1 MLRIKTLRE
10 QPINGQWKKHRGATI
25 LPDELRRNRLKI
37 LEAKEI
43 APQGLAPKHEA
54 AELLN
59 DWENIGCP
67 TNTGREGTI
76 GEIQAA
82 INRGPHKSALEPD
95 AIANFVEKEVDTKV
109 VKGQVR
115 AVLWDD
121 IMDNHPGQLTVSSV
135 AAIPHKSRA
144 YRSILYLSFVLR
156 LEDGAS

>member
-1 MLRIKTLRE
+1 M
-10 QPINGQWKKHRGATI
+10 
-25 LPDELRRNRLKI
+25 
-37 LEAKEI
+37 
-43 APQGLAPKHEA
+43 APQGLAPTHEA

-59 DWENIGCP
+59 DWENLGCP
-67 TNTGREGTI
+67 TKTGREGTI

-95 AIANFVEKEVDTKV
+95 AIANIVEKEVDNKV

-121 IMDNHPGQLTVSSV
+121 IKDNHPGQLTGVSSV

-144 YRSILYLSFVLR
+144 YRSILDLSFVLR